1 MSDFFKFEYIDP
13 KNIILNNNNED
24 YGTFVQ
30 GTKSGIKISTFQQP
44 TDVTFKSDFIG
55 GFVQDVISFRG
66 NSQNLT
72 DSNGN
77 VTGYGYR
84 FGPSINDDITV
95 DFPSDSIIIYQT
107 GQGYGNIW
115 SKGPYLRL
123 GYHNIISEVP
133 DSRLGIGTLF
143 PVEKV
148 HISGG
153 NLRVEDYIFAKNLIY
168 NTGNQTISGLKFFVI
183 RPEVNGTGVL
193 LSGEAYPSNNP
204 SGFITGVN
212 LSNYATNSNL
222 SLTGAN
228 LDNKISSL
236 SGYVEEE
243 NILVFTAELPSG
255 EETAF
260 LTYPFNL
267 NSSPSSITC
276 SFQNT
281 IDNVIYTYTLGQITQ
296 SGFYANFSDILSSSG
311 YLLKVKVKK

>member
-13 KNIILNNNNED
+13 KNIILNKNNED
-24 YGTFVQ
+24 YGTFIE
-30 GTKSGIKISTFQQP
+30 GSKSGIKISTFQQP

-55 GFVQDVISFRG
+55 GFVQDVISIRG
-66 NSQNLT
+66 NVQNLT

-84 FGPSINDDITV
+84 FGPSINDEITV

-107 GQGYGNIW
+107 GQGYGNVS

-153 NLRVEDYIFAKNLIY
+153 NLRVEGNVFANNLY
-168 NTGNQTISGLKFFVI
+168 TKD
-183 RPEVNGTGVL
+183 
-193 LSGEAYPSNNP
+193 NP
-204 SGFITGVN
+204 SGFITGVDLSSYASNSDLLLTGEN
-212 LSNYATNSNL
+212 LSNQIN
-222 SLTGAN
+222 
-228 LDNKISSL
+228 SL
-236 SGYVEEE
+236 SGYAEEE

-255 EETAF
+255 EETTF
-260 LTYPFNL
+260 LTYPFSL
-267 NSSPSSITC
+267 DSSPSSITC
-276 SFQNT
+276 SLQNT

-296 SGFYANFSDILSSSG
+296 SGFYANFSDILSNSG

>member
-13 KNIILNNNNED
+13 KNIILNKNNDD
-24 YGTFVQ
+24 YGTFIE
-30 GTKSGIKISTFQQP
+30 GSKSGIKIRTFQQP
-44 TDVTFKSDFIG
+44 TDLTFRSDFLG
-55 GFVQDVISFRG
+55 GFVQDIISIRG
-66 NSQNLT
+66 NAQSLT
-72 DSNGN
+72 DSNGF

-107 GQGYGNIW
+107 GQGYGNIS

-153 NLRVEDYIFAKNLIY
+153 NLRVEGNVFANNLY
-168 NTGNQTISGLKFFVI
+168 TKD
-183 RPEVNGTGVL
+183 
-193 LSGEAYPSNNP
+193 NP
-204 SGFITGVN
+204 SGFITGVD
-212 LSNYATNSNL
+212 LSTYATNSNL
-222 SLTGAN
+222 FLTGQN
-228 LDNKISSL
+228 LDNKINLL
-236 SGYVEEE
+236 SGNFEEE

-255 EETAF
+255 EETTF
-260 LTYPFNL
+260 LTYPFSL
-267 NSSPSSITC
+267 DSSPSSITC

-281 IDNVIYTYTLGQITQ
+281 IDNVIYTYTLGPITQ
-296 SGFYANFSDILSSSG
+296 SGFYANFSDILSNSG

>member
-24 YGTFVQ
+24 YGTFIQ
-30 GTKSGIKISTFQQP
+30 GTKSGIEISTFQQP
-44 TDVTFKSDFIG
+44 THLTFKSNFIG

-66 NSQNLT
+66 NAKNLIDSSGNLT
-72 DSNGN
+72 
-77 VTGYGYR
+77 GYSYM
-84 FGPSINDDITV
+84 FSPSINDEISG

-107 GQGYGNIW
+107 GQGFGNVS

-143 PVEKV
+143 PAEKV

-153 NLRVEDYIFAKNLIY
+153 NLRVDGGASFS
-168 NTGNQTISGLKFFVI
+168 T
-183 RPEVNGTGVL
+183 RPTVNGTGIL

-204 SGFITGVN
+204 SGFITGVD

-222 SLTGAN
+222 SSTGAN
-228 LDNKISSL
+228 LDNKINLL

-243 NILVFTAELPSG
+243 NVLVFNAELPSG
-255 EETAF
+255 QESVF
-260 LTYPFNL
+260 LTYPFSL
-267 NSSPSSITC
+267 DTSPSSITC

>member
-24 YGTFVQ
+24 YGTFIQ
-30 GTKSGIKISTFQQP
+30 GNKSGIEISTFQQP
-44 TDVTFKSDFIG
+44 TDLTFKSNFIG

-66 NSQNLT
+66 NVQNLT

-84 FGPSINDDITV
+84 FGPSINDGITV

-107 GQGYGNIW
+107 GQGFGNVS

-153 NLRVEDYIFAKNLIY
+153 NLRVEGNVFANNLY
-168 NTGNQTISGLKFFVI
+168 TKD
-183 RPEVNGTGVL
+183 
-193 LSGEAYPSNNP
+193 NP
-204 SGFITGVN
+204 SGFITGVDLSSYASNSNLLLTGEN
-212 LSNYATNSNL
+212 LSNRIN
-222 SLTGAN
+222 SLTGYA
-228 LDNKISSL
+228 
-236 SGYVEEE
+236 EEE

-260 LTYPFNL
+260 LTYPFSL
-267 NSSPSSITC
+267 DTSPSSITC

-281 IDNVIYTYTLGQITQ
+281 IDNVIYNYSLGQITQ
-296 SGFYANFSDILSSSG
+296 SGFRANFSDILTNSG

>member
-30 GTKSGIKISTFQQP
+30 GTKSGIQISTFQQP
-44 TDVTFKSDFIG
+44 TELTFKTDFIG
-55 GFVQDVISFRG
+55 GFVQDVISFRR
-66 NSQNLT
+66 
-72 DSNGN
+72 N
-77 VTGYGYR
+77 VGVGATGQGR
-84 FGPSINDDITV
+84 IFSPSINDDITV

-107 GQGYGNIW
+107 GQGYGNVS

-183 RPEVNGTGVL
+183 RPQVNGTGVL

-228 LDNKISSL
+228 LDNKINSL

-260 LTYPFNL
+260 LTYPFSIS
-267 NSSPSSITC
+267 SSPSSITC

-296 SGFYANFSDILSSSG
+296 SGFYANFSDILSNSG

>member
-24 YGTFVQ
+24 YGTFIQ
-30 GTKSGIKISTFQQP
+30 GSKSGIEISTFQQP
-44 TDVTFKSDFIG
+44 TDLTFKTNFLG
-55 GFVQDVISFRG
+55 GFVQDVISFRR
-66 NSQNLT
+66 
-72 DSNGN
+72 N
-77 VTGYGYR
+77 VGVGATGQGR
-84 FGPSINDDITV
+84 IFSPSINDDITV

-107 GQGYGNIW
+107 GQGFGNIS

-143 PVEKV
+143 PAEKV

-153 NLRVEDYIFAKNLIY
+153 NLRVDGGASFS
-168 NTGNQTISGLKFFVI
+168 T
-183 RPEVNGTGVL
+183 RPTVNGTGVL
-193 LSGEAYPSNNP
+193 LSG
-204 SGFITGVN
+204 
-212 LSNYATNSNL
+212 
-222 SLTGAN
+222 
-228 LDNKISSL
+228 
-236 SGYVEEE
+236 E

-255 EETAF
+255 EETVF

-267 NSSPSSITC
+267 NNLPSSVTC

-281 IDNVIYTYTLGQITQ
+281 IDNVIYTHTIGQITQ
-296 SGFYANFSDILSSSG
+296 SGFYANFSDILSNSG